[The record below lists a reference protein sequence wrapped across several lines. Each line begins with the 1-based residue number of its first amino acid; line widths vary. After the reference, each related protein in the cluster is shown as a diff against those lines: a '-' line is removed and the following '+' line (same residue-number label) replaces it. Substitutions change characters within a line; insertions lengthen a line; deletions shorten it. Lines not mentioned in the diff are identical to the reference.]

1 MNSWNRFKDHFFWVE
16 KEGFGLDTSRSPLP
30 DAFEQKFPSLIQG
43 AIEHISD
50 IESGE
55 IVNVDEQ
62 RAVGHYW
69 LRAPELAPNKKL
81 REEILSTIHHIQSFV
96 KDVHS
101 RKINSDGKIFSDVL
115 CIGIGGS
122 ALGPEL
128 LSDVFRTEKDPMRL
142 HFIDN
147 TDPDGFLRVWEE
159 IGERLAQTLVLVTSK
174 SGATPEPRNA
184 LLATEQLFQQK
195 GLNFSQRAVA
205 ITCEGSE
212 LDQRA
217 IKESW
222 LARFPMWDWVGGRTS
237 ITSAVGL
244 LPAALQGI
252 DIQAFLA
259 GAQKMDEWTRRK
271 EQNPALQLAFAW
283 QFSTDG
289 QGNKDMV
296 VLPYR
301 DALTLFPK
309 YLQQLVMESLGK
321 ERNLEGQVVRQGISV
336 YGNKGTTDQ
345 HSYIQQLVEGL
356 DNCFVTFIEVLKNR
370 QKIYVDADVTAGDY
384 LEAFYL
390 GTREALSKNNRP
402 TITITLRELS
412 PFSLGMLIALY
423 ERAVGIYAFLI
434 QVNAYHQPGVEAGK
448 KAAKNILQLESE
460 IRDYLHQHSKI
471 AKTITAEELTEC
483 LHRSLDTEM
492 IFKLL
497 MYIRQ
502 NDEI

>member
-43 AIEHISD
+43 VIEHISA

-69 LRAPELAPNKKL
+69 LRTPELAPNEKI
-81 REEILSTIHHIQSFV
+81 RNEIISTIQHIQAFA
-96 KDVHS
+96 KEVHTGN
-101 RKINSDGKIFSDVL
+101 INYNGKAFSDVL

-128 LSDVFRTEKDPMRL
+128 LSDVFRSEKDPMRL

-159 IGERLAQTLVLVTSK
+159 IGERLEQTLVLVTSK

-184 LLATEQLFQQK
+184 LLATEKLFLQK
-195 GLNFSQRAVA
+195 GLNFSQHAVA

-259 GAQKMDEWTRRK
+259 GAKKMDEWTRRK
-271 EQNPALQLAFAW
+271 EQNPALKLAFAW

-356 DNCFVTFIEVLKNR
+356 DNCFVTFIEVLKNQ
-370 QKIYVDADVTAGDY
+370 QKIFVDTDVTAGDY

-390 GTREALSKNNRP
+390 GTREALSKNNRSS
-402 TITITLRELS
+402 ITITLRELS

-423 ERAVGIYAFLI
+423 ERAVSIYAFLI

-448 KAAKNILQLESE
+448 KAAKKILQLEGE
-460 IRDYLHQHSKI
+460 IRDYLRHHPQV
-471 AKTITAEELTEC
+471 AKTITAEKLTEC

-497 MYIRQ
+497 MFIRQ